1 MLLRGRLFLIFGV
14 LSDDI
19 SYKHMTSQTK
29 IISRPKTMLRKRS
42 QCFRHETTNVKADLK
57 KSLYIIWWLL
67 VILKLNVSPM
77 LTAFVN
83 IFCWVWSLHDLIMAK
98 PFSPVNTLKAYSD
111 SDLRNNAKI
120 NPFYRP
126 GQKNSGKINTS
137 SVTPELLHYSLLT
150 FLMETW
156 SRSNS

>member
-1 MLLRGRLFLIFGV
+1 M
-14 LSDDI
+14 
-19 SYKHMTSQTK
+19 M
-29 IISRPKTMLRKRS
+29 
-42 QCFRHETTNVKADLK
+42 
-57 KSLYIIWWLL
+57 
-67 VILKLNVSPM
+67 VIGYTSPM

-83 IFCWVWSLHDLIMAK
+83 IFCCVWSLHDLIMAK

-126 GQKNSGKINTS
+126 GQKKSGKINTS

-150 FLMETW
+150 FLKET
-156 SRSNS
+156 